1 MKLNKATYFSIFFL
15 FCFLASFST
24 RTYQNLNVKYS
35 KTNIISNKLTSVSSK
50 EGGNYIKAEFI
61 FEENEN
67 ESEND
72 FELHGFVLPFFI
84 SYFQYQ
90 LNPSQRISASPL
102 AEKLTTPI
110 FIEVCNFR
118 I

>member
-24 RTYQNLNVKYS
+24 RSYQNINTKYS
-35 KTNIISNKLTSVSSK
+35 KTNITANKLTSVNSK
-50 EGGNYIKAEFI
+50 ECGNYAKAEFI

-84 SYFQYQ
+84 SYFQYK
-90 LNPSQRISASPL
+90 LNPPHRISVSPL
-102 AEKLTTPI
+102 TEKLTNPI